1 MNPLEEKDI
10 QILKE
15 MFRESEAR
23 MENKMEA
30 RMVEMFHESE
40 ARMEAMMDRKIDA
53 LRTENNEK
61 FESIDQKFDAIDKRF
76 EAIDQKFDAID
87 KRFEAID
94 QKFDA
99 IDKRFE
105 AMDKKIEDTAAQV
118 QRNTAIL
125 MDAEFSRRFD
135 LIEEQLQ
142 LLMEKMTAP
151 ARVDKLEDDMTVVKA
166 SIRNLSGRVQT
177 LEEARHLQ

>member
-1 MNPLEEKDI
+1 MEEKDI

-23 MENKMEA
+23 MEVK
-30 RMVEMFHESE
+30 
-40 ARMEAMMDRKIDA
+40 MEAMMDRKIDA
-53 LRTENNEK
+53 LRTETNEK
-61 FESIDQKFDAIDKRF
+61 FESIDKKFDAV
-76 EAIDQKFDAID
+76 
-87 KRFEAID
+87 
-94 QKFDA
+94 
-99 IDKRFE
+99 DKRFE

-151 ARVDKLEDDMTVVKA
+151 ARVEKLEDDMTVVKA

-177 LEEARHLQ
+177 LEDARNLQ

>member
-53 LRTENNEK
+53 LRTETNDKLEAMQAENNQK
-61 FESIDQKFDAIDKRF
+61 FESIDKRF
-76 EAIDQKFDAID
+76 EAI
-87 KRFEAID
+87 
-94 QKFDA
+94 
-99 IDKRFE
+99 
-105 AMDKKIEDTAAQV
+105 DKKIEDTAAQV

-142 LLMEKMTAP
+142 LLMEKMTAT

-166 SIRNLSGRVQT
+166 SIRNLSGRIQT

>member
-10 QILKE
+10 QFLKE

-30 RMVEMFHESE
+30 RMVEMFRESEARME

-53 LRTENNEK
+53 LRTETNEK
-61 FESIDQKFDAIDKRF
+61 
-76 EAIDQKFDAID
+76 
-87 KRFEAID
+87 
-94 QKFDA
+94 
-99 IDKRFE
+99 FE

>member
-1 MNPLEEKDI
+1 MEEKDI

-15 MFRESEAR
+15 MFR
-23 MENKMEA
+23 
-30 RMVEMFHESE
+30 ESE

-76 EAIDQKFDAID
+76 ES
-87 KRFEAID
+87 ID

-142 LLMEKMTAP
+142 ILMEKMTAP

>member
-1 MNPLEEKDI
+1 MEEKDI

-30 RMVEMFHESE
+30 RMVEMFQESE

-53 LRTENNEK
+53 LRTETHDKLEAMQAENNQK
-61 FESIDQKFDAIDKRF
+61 FES
-76 EAIDQKFDAID
+76 
-87 KRFEAID
+87 
-94 QKFDA
+94 

>member
-23 MENKMEA
+23 MDNKMEA
-30 RMVEMFHESE
+30 RMVEMFQESE

-61 FESIDQKFDAIDKRF
+61 FES
-76 EAIDQKFDAID
+76 IDQKFDAID

-142 LLMEKMTAP
+142 ILMEKMTAP

>member
-53 LRTENNEK
+53 LRTETNDKLEAMQSENNQK
-61 FESIDQKFDAIDKRF
+61 FES
-76 EAIDQKFDAID
+76 
-87 KRFEAID
+87 
-94 QKFDA
+94 

>member
-23 MENKMEA
+23 ME
-30 RMVEMFHESE
+30 
-40 ARMEAMMDRKIDA
+40 AMMDRKIDA
-53 LRTENNEK
+53 LLTENNEK
-61 FESIDQKFDAIDKRF
+61 FES
-76 EAIDQKFDAID
+76 
-87 KRFEAID
+87 ID

>member
-53 LRTENNEK
+53 LRTETNDKLEAMQAENNQK
-61 FESIDQKFDAIDKRF
+61 FESIDKRF
-76 EAIDQKFDAID
+76 ES
-87 KRFEAID
+87 ID

>member
-30 RMVEMFHESE
+30 RMVEMFQESE

-76 EAIDQKFDAID
+76 ES
-87 KRFEAID
+87 ID

>member
-23 MENKMEA
+23 ME
-30 RMVEMFHESE
+30 
-40 ARMEAMMDRKIDA
+40 AMMDRKIDA
-53 LRTENNEK
+53 LRTETNEK
-61 FESIDQKFDAIDKRF
+61 
-76 EAIDQKFDAID
+76 
-87 KRFEAID
+87 
-94 QKFDA
+94 
-99 IDKRFE
+99 FE

-118 QRNTAIL
+118 QRNTALL

>member
-30 RMVEMFHESE
+30 RM
-40 ARMEAMMDRKIDA
+40 EAMMDRKIDA
-53 LRTENNEK
+53 LRTETNDKLDAMQAENN
-61 FESIDQKFDAIDKRF
+61 QK
-76 EAIDQKFDAID
+76 
-87 KRFEAID
+87 FEAID

>member
-1 MNPLEEKDI
+1 MEEKDI

-15 MFRESEAR
+15 MFR
-23 MENKMEA
+23 
-30 RMVEMFHESE
+30 ESE

-61 FESIDQKFDAIDKRF
+61 FESIDQKFDAIDKC
-76 EAIDQKFDAID
+76 
-87 KRFEAID
+87 FEAID

-142 LLMEKMTAP
+142 ILMEKMTAP

>member
-1 MNPLEEKDI
+1 MEEKDL

-53 LRTENNEK
+53 LRTETNDKLEAMQAENNQK
-61 FESIDQKFDAIDKRF
+61 FES
-76 EAIDQKFDAID
+76 
-87 KRFEAID
+87 
-94 QKFDA
+94 

-118 QRNTAIL
+118 QRNTALL

>member
-15 MFRESEAR
+15 MFHESEAR
-23 MENKMEA
+23 M
-30 RMVEMFHESE
+30 E

-53 LRTENNEK
+53 LRTETNDKLEAMQAENN
-61 FESIDQKFDAIDKRF
+61 QK
-76 EAIDQKFDAID
+76 
-87 KRFEAID
+87 
-94 QKFDA
+94 
-99 IDKRFE
+99 FE

-118 QRNTAIL
+118 QRNTALL

>member
-1 MNPLEEKDI
+1 MEEKDI

-53 LRTENNEK
+53 LRTETNDKLEAMQAENNQK
-61 FESIDQKFDAIDKRF
+61 FES
-76 EAIDQKFDAID
+76 
-87 KRFEAID
+87 
-94 QKFDA
+94 

-118 QRNTAIL
+118 QRNTALL
-125 MDAEFSRRFD
+125 MAAEFSRRFD

>member
-23 MENKMEA
+23 MK
-30 RMVEMFHESE
+30 
-40 ARMEAMMDRKIDA
+40 AMMDRKIDA
-53 LRTENNEK
+53 LRTETNEK
-61 FESIDQKFDAIDKRF
+61 FES
-76 EAIDQKFDAID
+76 
-87 KRFEAID
+87 ID

-177 LEEARHLQ
+177 LEEVRHLQ

>member
-23 MENKMEA
+23 ME
-30 RMVEMFHESE
+30 
-40 ARMEAMMDRKIDA
+40 AMMDRKIDA
-53 LRTENNEK
+53 LRTETNEK
-61 FESIDQKFDAIDKRF
+61 
-76 EAIDQKFDAID
+76 
-87 KRFEAID
+87 
-94 QKFDA
+94 
-99 IDKRFE
+99 FE

-142 LLMEKMTAP
+142 LLMKKMTAP

>member
-1 MNPLEEKDI
+1 MNSLEEKDI

-23 MENKMEA
+23 ME
-30 RMVEMFHESE
+30 

-53 LRTENNEK
+53 LRTETNDKLEAMQAENN
-61 FESIDQKFDAIDKRF
+61 QK
-76 EAIDQKFDAID
+76 
-87 KRFEAID
+87 
-94 QKFDA
+94 
-99 IDKRFE
+99 FE

>member
-1 MNPLEEKDI
+1 MEEKDI

-23 MENKMEA
+23 ME
-30 RMVEMFHESE
+30 
-40 ARMEAMMDRKIDA
+40 AMMDRKIDA
-53 LRTENNEK
+53 LRTETNEK
-61 FESIDQKFDAIDKRF
+61 FES
-76 EAIDQKFDAID
+76 
-87 KRFEAID
+87 ID

-118 QRNTAIL
+118 QRNTALL

>member
-23 MENKMEA
+23 ME
-30 RMVEMFHESE
+30 
-40 ARMEAMMDRKIDA
+40 AMMDRKIDA
-53 LRTENNEK
+53 LRTETNEK
-61 FESIDQKFDAIDKRF
+61 FES
-76 EAIDQKFDAID
+76 
-87 KRFEAID
+87 ID

-118 QRNTAIL
+118 QRNTALL

>member
-1 MNPLEEKDI
+1 MEEKDI

-15 MFRESEAR
+15 KFRESEAR

-30 RMVEMFHESE
+30 RMVEMFQESE

-53 LRTENNEK
+53 LRTETNDKLNAMQAENNQK
-61 FESIDQKFDAIDKRF
+61 FES
-76 EAIDQKFDAID
+76 
-87 KRFEAID
+87 ID

>member
-1 MNPLEEKDI
+1 MEEKDI

-30 RMVEMFHESE
+30 RM
-40 ARMEAMMDRKIDA
+40 EAMMDRKIDA
-53 LRTENNEK
+53 LRTETNDKLDAMQAENN
-61 FESIDQKFDAIDKRF
+61 QK
-76 EAIDQKFDAID
+76 
-87 KRFEAID
+87 FEAID

>member
-1 MNPLEEKDI
+1 MEEKDI

-53 LRTENNEK
+53 LRTETNDKLEAMQAENNQK
-61 FESIDQKFDAIDKRF
+61 FES
-76 EAIDQKFDAID
+76 
-87 KRFEAID
+87 
-94 QKFDA
+94 

-166 SIRNLSGRVQT
+166 SIRNLSGRIQT

>member
-23 MENKMEA
+23 ME
-30 RMVEMFHESE
+30 
-40 ARMEAMMDRKIDA
+40 AMMDRKIDA
-53 LRTENNEK
+53 LRTETNDKLEAMQAETNDKLEAMQAENNQK
-61 FESIDQKFDAIDKRF
+61 FES
-76 EAIDQKFDAID
+76 
-87 KRFEAID
+87 ID

>member
-23 MENKMEA
+23 ME
-30 RMVEMFHESE
+30 
-40 ARMEAMMDRKIDA
+40 ARMEAMMNRKIDA
-53 LRTENNEK
+53 LRTETNDKLEAMQAENNQK
-61 FESIDQKFDAIDKRF
+61 FES
-76 EAIDQKFDAID
+76 
-87 KRFEAID
+87 ID

-118 QRNTAIL
+118 QRNTALL

>member
-15 MFRESEAR
+15 MFR
-23 MENKMEA
+23 
-30 RMVEMFHESE
+30 ESE

-61 FESIDQKFDAIDKRF
+61 FESID
-76 EAIDQKFDAID
+76 
-87 KRFEAID
+87 
-94 QKFDA
+94 
-99 IDKRFE
+99 KRFE

-118 QRNTAIL
+118 QRNTALL

>member
-53 LRTENNEK
+53 LRTETNDKLEAMQAENNQK
-61 FESIDQKFDAIDKRF
+61 FESS
-76 EAIDQKFDAID
+76 
-87 KRFEAID
+87 
-94 QKFDA
+94 
-99 IDKRFE
+99 DKRFE

-118 QRNTAIL
+118 QRNTALL

>member
-1 MNPLEEKDI
+1 MEEKDI

-15 MFRESEAR
+15 MFR
-23 MENKMEA
+23 
-30 RMVEMFHESE
+30 ESE

-76 EAIDQKFDAID
+76 ESID
-87 KRFEAID
+87 KRFESID

>member
-1 MNPLEEKDI
+1 MEEKDI

-30 RMVEMFHESE
+30 RMAEMFHESE

-53 LRTENNEK
+53 LRTETNDKLEAMQAENNQK
-61 FESIDQKFDAIDKRF
+61 FES
-76 EAIDQKFDAID
+76 
-87 KRFEAID
+87 
-94 QKFDA
+94 

>member
-15 MFRESEAR
+15 MFR
-23 MENKMEA
+23 
-30 RMVEMFHESE
+30 ESE

-87 KRFEAID
+87 KRFEA
-94 QKFDA
+94 
-99 IDKRFE
+99 
-105 AMDKKIEDTAAQV
+105 MDKKIEDTAAQV
-118 QRNTAIL
+118 QRNTAIR

-142 LLMEKMTAP
+142 ILMEKMTAP

>member
-1 MNPLEEKDI
+1 MEEKDI

-23 MENKMEA
+23 M
-30 RMVEMFHESE
+30 E

-61 FESIDQKFDAIDKRF
+61 FESID
-76 EAIDQKFDAID
+76 
-87 KRFEAID
+87 
-94 QKFDA
+94 
-99 IDKRFE
+99 KRFE

-118 QRNTAIL
+118 QRNTALL

-142 LLMEKMTAP
+142 ILMEKMTAP

>member
-15 MFRESEAR
+15 MFR
-23 MENKMEA
+23 
-30 RMVEMFHESE
+30 ESE

-76 EAIDQKFDAID
+76 ES
-87 KRFEAID
+87 ID

-166 SIRNLSGRVQT
+166 SIRNLSGRLQT

>member
-30 RMVEMFHESE
+30 RMVEMFQESE

-61 FESIDQKFDAIDKRF
+61 FES
-76 EAIDQKFDAID
+76 
-87 KRFEAID
+87 ID

-142 LLMEKMTAP
+142 ILMEKMTAP

>member
-1 MNPLEEKDI
+1 MEEKDI

-30 RMVEMFHESE
+30 RMVEMFQESE

-53 LRTENNEK
+53 LRTETNEK
-61 FESIDQKFDAIDKRF
+61 
-76 EAIDQKFDAID
+76 
-87 KRFEAID
+87 
-94 QKFDA
+94 
-99 IDKRFE
+99 FE

-151 ARVDKLEDDMTVVKA
+151 TRVDKLEDDMTVVKA

>member
-23 MENKMEA
+23 ME
-30 RMVEMFHESE
+30 

-53 LRTENNEK
+53 LRTETNDKLEAMQAENN
-61 FESIDQKFDAIDKRF
+61 QK
-76 EAIDQKFDAID
+76 
-87 KRFEAID
+87 
-94 QKFDA
+94 
-99 IDKRFE
+99 FE

-118 QRNTAIL
+118 QRNTALL

>member
-15 MFRESEAR
+15 MFR
-23 MENKMEA
+23 
-30 RMVEMFHESE
+30 ESE

-61 FESIDQKFDAIDKRF
+61 FES
-76 EAIDQKFDAID
+76 IDQKFDAID

-142 LLMEKMTAP
+142 ILMEKMTAP

>member
-15 MFRESEAR
+15 MFR
-23 MENKMEA
+23 
-30 RMVEMFHESE
+30 ESE

-76 EAIDQKFDAID
+76 ES
-87 KRFEAID
+87 ID

-177 LEEARHLQ
+177 LEETRHLQ

>member
-15 MFRESEAR
+15 MFRESEA
-23 MENKMEA
+23 
-30 RMVEMFHESE
+30 S
-40 ARMEAMMDRKIDA
+40 MEAMMDRKIDA
-53 LRTENNEK
+53 LRTETNEK
-61 FESIDQKFDAIDKRF
+61 
-76 EAIDQKFDAID
+76 
-87 KRFEAID
+87 
-94 QKFDA
+94 
-99 IDKRFE
+99 FE

>member
-53 LRTENNEK
+53 LRTETNDKLEAMQAENNQKFESIDK
-61 FESIDQKFDAIDKRF
+61 RFESIDQKFDAID
-76 EAIDQKFDAID
+76 Q
-87 KRFEAID
+87 
-94 QKFDA
+94 
-99 IDKRFE
+99 RFE
-105 AMDKKIEDTAAQV
+105 AMDKKIEDTATQV
-118 QRNTAIL
+118 QRNTALL